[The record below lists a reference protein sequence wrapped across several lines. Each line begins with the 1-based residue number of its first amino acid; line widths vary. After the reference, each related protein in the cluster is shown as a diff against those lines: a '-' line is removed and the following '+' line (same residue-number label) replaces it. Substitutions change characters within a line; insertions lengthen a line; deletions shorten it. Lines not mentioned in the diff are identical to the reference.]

1 MLLYFVLHF
10 NFWEKMNEIFERNA
24 SDDALL
30 ICVSKQNTEREKE
43 RKKEKERNRKTTR
56 KNEK

>member
-1 MLLYFVLHF
+1 
-10 NFWEKMNEIFERNA
+10 MNEIFERNA

>member
-1 MLLYFVLHF
+1 
-10 NFWEKMNEIFERNA
+10 MNEIFERNA

-43 RKKEKERNRKTTR
+43 RKKERKKKKQKNNKE
-56 KNEK
+56 E